1 MVSAPQT
8 EPSDEQLMLAYAQGD
23 ARAFPPLYERH
34 KGGIYRYL
42 LRQMH
47 NAAGADELA
56 QDVWMNAINAR
67 QRYAVE
73 AKFTTWLYTIAHNRL
88 MDFFRSNKVVALG
101 LVKSFDEGEV
111 GEVAADPHEHIAAPA
126 QDAPES
132 RAHGSQVAR
141 RMLECLGAL
150 PANQREAFLLQEE
163 SGMSIADIAAACGVG
178 METAKSRLR
187 YAMAKLRDCLQDFLE
202 PAT

>member
-1 MVSAPQT
+1 
-8 EPSDEQLMLAYAQGD
+8 MLAYADGD

-42 LRQMH
+42 RRQLQPQH
-47 NAAGADELA
+47 NPAQADELA

-67 QRYAVE
+67 ERYVVE

-101 LVKSFDEGEV
+101 LVKSFDEGDTGDAE
-111 GEVAADPHEHIAAPA
+111 GTGDGLHEHVAAPA
-126 QDAPES
+126 RDAPES

-163 SGMSIADIAAACGVG
+163 SDLSIADIAAACAVG

-187 YAMAKLRDCLQDFLE
+187 YAMAKLRECMKEYLE
-202 PAT
+202 VAA